1 MYKVK
6 MEILI
11 KLGEKNHKSKKIESD
26 VLKIYLLKKK
36 SSGFRAL
43 KKMSVILTALCRD
56 LRLAGPSPAKGVRRC
71 VCAVVEMQNT
81 ST

>member
-36 SSGFRAL
+36 SGFRAL

-56 LRLAGPSPAKGVRRC
+56 LRLAVPSPAKGVRRC